1 MMPMAE
7 ATEVAMRLVAATL
20 IGGGIGLN
28 REMKHRPAG
37 LKTHALVGLGAALI
51 TMMMAALTGFDHPD
65 SQAMSRVIQGVI
77 AGIGFLGGGAI
88 LKDGDEVR
96 GVTTAATIW
105 VVAALGVACGAGY
118 FAAALI
124 ALVIALAVLIL
135 GNRIEGFFS
144 GKGASAKAAPPRP
157 SGSGPER
164 P

>member
-1 MMPMAE
+1 MISVHDAG
-7 ATEVAMRLVAATL
+7 EVALRLIAATL

-28 REMKHRPAG
+28 REMRHRPAG
-37 LKTHALVGLGAALI
+37 LKTHALVGLGASLVTAV
-51 TMMMAALTGFDHPD
+51 TAALTGLDHPSTD
-65 SQAMSRVIQGVI
+65 ALTRVIQGVI

-105 VVAALGVACGAGY
+105 VTAALGVACGAG
-118 FAAALI
+118 FFGAALI
-124 ALVIALAVLIL
+124 ALVITLAVLIL
-135 GNRIEGFFS
+135 GNRIEQAVAQ
-144 GKGASAKAAPPRP
+144 KHANAKSAPPPP